1 MQFSKELWRFILSSY
16 QLEKKVGINWNAI
29 ICKYLCT
36 FLQIKC
42 HILSNVICKCFEQY
56 IIPACAKHCGSLLI
70 SFVKFK
76 TYFCHHWMIELDD
89 DLRLFLTS
97 VSTILC
103 LCPPWA
109 PAFQPRQAKFV
120 DNFCVS
126 WILAQ
131 FLALLFLLSVS
142 ISSEVSKF
150 CHIYN
155 TVL

>member
-1 MQFSKELWRFILSSY
+1 MLWSEMQFSKELWRFILSSY

-56 IIPACAKHCGSLLI
+56 IIPVCAKHCGSLLI

-97 VSTILC
+97 FYEYLLGEKFHNKLTIEFFGLFIGGHCNVKHRWSRWSPNWLMRKLSTQNR
-103 LCPPWA
+103 
-109 PAFQPRQAKFV
+109 F
-120 DNFCVS
+120 
-126 WILAQ
+126 
-131 FLALLFLLSVS
+131 
-142 ISSEVSKF
+142 SS
-150 CHIYN
+150 
-155 TVL
+155 